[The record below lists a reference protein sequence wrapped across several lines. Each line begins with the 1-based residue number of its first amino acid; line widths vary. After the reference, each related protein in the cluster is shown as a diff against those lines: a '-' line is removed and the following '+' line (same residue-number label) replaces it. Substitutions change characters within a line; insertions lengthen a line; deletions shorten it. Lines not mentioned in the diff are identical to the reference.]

1 MTALTERNIVLGAGV
16 VMLLVAAVMVAVEPL
31 AVISVLALP
40 AVLGA
45 VVLTLGILHG
55 NRFATL
61 ALLFATIF
69 LMHAVFRIREYS
81 DKDVDFQVIIKM
93 GVWLSVAAI
102 SVIHARRWLHLLL
115 RPTNLPW
122 VLFLVWLFATALVSP
137 KPHYTLV
144 SAFTVFASVI
154 FSAYIFCKHEPVEI
168 FATIVAAIAV
178 FSAVSIVV
186 YFVLPE
192 FGHYVYWYNEERFV
206 STRLAGIAGSA
217 NNMALV
223 AAFGLVVIGLYA
235 AEFHRINR
243 FFAPVSAVICGV
255 ALLMTQSRTP
265 LAMAIVILFMTYLLN
280 WRRLYAALFIA
291 SAGMVLLAAL
301 IPLGQ
306 ETLLKAV
313 SRSGEISE
321 VTSFTGRTEIWYA
334 VLKLAEMR
342 PWTGYGYASSVFVLP
357 EHMSDVGFLTSHA
370 HNVVLQLLLTTG
382 WVGVILFVLSIAGMA
397 LRAIVY
403 RDKVTFA
410 MMAFVLLNGIT
421 ESSGFTTLANIC
433 TFAFGIAAVYPSE
446 WKTYEDDFAYQRR
459 FS

>member
-1 MTALTERNIVLGAGV
+1 MTALTQRNVVIGASV
-16 VMLLVAAVMVAVEPL
+16 AMLVFVAMLALEP
-31 AVISVLALP
+31 ASAISVLALP

-45 VVLTLGILHG
+45 VMLVIGILHG

-61 ALLFATIF
+61 AHLFATIF

-81 DKDVDFQVIIKM
+81 DKDVDFQVLIKI
-93 GVWLSVAAI
+93 GVWISVAAI
-102 SVIHARRWLHLLL
+102 ATIHARRWIHLLM
-115 RPTNLPW
+115 RPVNIPW
-122 VLFLVWLFATALVSP
+122 VLFLVWLFVTALVAP
-137 KPHYTLV
+137 KPVYTLV
-144 SAFTVFASVI
+144 SAFTVFSSVI
-154 FSAYIFCKHEPVEI
+154 FAAYIFNKHEPVEI

-206 STRLAGIAGSA
+206 SPRLAGIAGSA

-223 AAFGLVVIGLYA
+223 AAFGLVATGLYA

-243 FFAPVSAVICGV
+243 FFAPVSAAICVV

-265 LAMAIVILFMTYLLN
+265 FAMALVILFMHYFLN
-280 WRRLYAALFIA
+280 SRRLYAALFVA

-301 IPLGQ
+301 IPMGQ

-313 SRSGEISE
+313 SRSGDISE

-334 VLKLAEMR
+334 VLKLAELH
-342 PWTGYGYASSVFVLP
+342 PWMGYGYASSVFVLP
-357 EHMSDVGFLTSHA
+357 EHMSEVGFLTSHA
-370 HNVVLQLLLTTG
+370 HNLLLQLLFTTG
-382 WVGVILFVLSIAGMA
+382 WIGVVLFLLSIAGMT
-397 LRAIVY
+397 LRALVY
-403 RDKVTFA
+403 RDSITFS

-433 TFAFGIAAVYPSE
+433 TFAFAIAAVYPSE
-446 WKTYEDDFAYQRR
+446 SRVHEDDLAYQRR
-459 FS
+459 LS